1 MNGRAADAETRE
13 ENVVEQVCESAWW
26 PGESV
31 DYSQIGS
38 MVALALAAAAVVVS
52 LARADWHAPGDR
64 SVAASVS
71 VGSVSAEAR
80 VASR

>member
-1 MNGRAADAETRE
+1 MNGTSAGAQTRE
-13 ENVVEQVCESAWW
+13 ESVVEQVYERAWW

-52 LARADWHAPGDR
+52 LAKAEWPATSNRNG
-64 SVAASVS
+64 AAV
-71 VGSVSAEAR
+71 VSADAR
-80 VASR
+80 AAESR

>member
-1 MNGRAADAETRE
+1 MNGRAADAGTHE

-52 LARADWHAPGDR
+52 LARADWHAPVER
-64 SVAASVS
+64 SVASSVN
-71 VGSVSAEAR
+71 AESR

>member
-1 MNGRAADAETRE
+1 MNGRAADAQMRE
-13 ENVVEQVCESAWW
+13 EDVVEQACERAWW
-26 PGESV
+26 PGEAV

-52 LARADWHAPGDR
+52 LARADWSAPGDR
-64 SVAASVS
+64 DVAS
-71 VGSVSAEAR
+71 SVSAEAR

>member
-1 MNGRAADAETRE
+1 MNGRATDAETRE

-52 LARADWHAPGDR
+52 LARADWNAPADR
-64 SVAASVS
+64 GVASV
-71 VGSVSAEAR
+71 VSAEAR

>member
-1 MNGRAADAETRE
+1 MNGRNE
-13 ENVVEQVCESAWW
+13 EHDVEQVCEQAWW

-52 LARADWHAPGDR
+52 LARAEWHEPVRAGV
-64 SVAASVS
+64 SASSLAAR
-71 VGSVSAEAR
+71 VSAE
-80 VASR
+80 